1 MIPTMIIFG
10 LLAGRW
16 WKSALVVGTVGWVAV
31 LLTTGVIEP
40 SETALIFGAAFFGL
54 ANTCVGVALHQGTLR
69 LVKSVRSSRL
79 TAELSVPAAGSA

>member
-31 LLTTGVIEP
+31 LLVTGVIDP
-40 SETALIFGAAFFGL
+40 SQTVLIFGATFFGL
-54 ANTCVGVALHQGTLR
+54 ANTGVGVAVHQGTLR
-69 LVKSVRSSRL
+69 LVRSVRSNRAR
-79 TAELSVPAAGSA
+79 TDQPVPTSGAR